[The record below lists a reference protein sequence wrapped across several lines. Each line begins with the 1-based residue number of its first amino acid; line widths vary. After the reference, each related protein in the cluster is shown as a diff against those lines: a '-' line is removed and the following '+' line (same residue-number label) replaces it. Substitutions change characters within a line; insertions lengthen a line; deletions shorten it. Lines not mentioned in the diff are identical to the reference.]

1 MEFRTRSYIFERK
14 LKLINMKKLIALIL
28 LLNIPLLLKGEEP
41 YWIHVQKSNP
51 TTRSII
57 TLPEAQ
63 IDRQTDLLTVS
74 FDHSGLYTLYI
85 ENSLTE
91 TVYQSA
97 LPANGMEYRY
107 DLSGIGD
114 GFFTLIINGP
124 GGEYYGEFT
133 L

>member
-1 MEFRTRSYIFERK
+1 
-14 LKLINMKKLIALIL
+14 MKKLIALIL

-114 GFFTLIINGP
+114 GFFTLIINGS
-124 GGEYYGEFT
+124 GGEYYGEFA

>member
-1 MEFRTRSYIFERK
+1 
-14 LKLINMKKLIALIL
+14 MKKLILLTL
-28 LLNIPLLLKGEEP
+28 LLNIPLLLLAEDP

-51 TTRSII
+51 TTRSIT

-74 FDHSGLYTLYI
+74 FDYNGLYTLYI
-85 ENSLTE
+85 ENSMSE
-91 TVYQSA
+91 TVFQSA
-97 LPANGMEYRY
+97 LPANGMEYFY
-107 DLSGIGD
+107 DLSGIGE

>member
-1 MEFRTRSYIFERK
+1 
-14 LKLINMKKLIALIL
+14 MKKLIALIL

-74 FDHSGLYTLYI
+74 FDHSGLY
-85 ENSLTE
+85 
-91 TVYQSA
+91 QSA

-124 GGEYYGEFT
+124 GGEYYGEFA